1 MNREIDLFGALRGV
15 PPMTDPSGRESV
27 AKHVGPYGWRR
38 ESLAKHVGPYG
49 WRGESVAKYVGP
61 YGWTR
66 GTPGASRKQSKLQ
79 AGSSLINSKTFG
91 NKLPVRYQQVTHKM
105 QRSYKEAKQQR
116 SRKALQRTPQ
126 ERRKKGRK

>member
-49 WRGESVAKYVGP
+49 WRRESLAKHVGPYGWRRESVAKYVGP
-61 YGWTR
+61 YGWKR
-66 GTPGASRKQSKLQ
+66 Q
-79 AGSSLINSKTFG
+79 
-91 NKLPVRYQQVTHKM
+91 
-105 QRSYKEAKQQR
+105 
-116 SRKALQRTPQ
+116 
-126 ERRKKGRK
+126 GRAVQTGVLTGHPESAPEGPFES